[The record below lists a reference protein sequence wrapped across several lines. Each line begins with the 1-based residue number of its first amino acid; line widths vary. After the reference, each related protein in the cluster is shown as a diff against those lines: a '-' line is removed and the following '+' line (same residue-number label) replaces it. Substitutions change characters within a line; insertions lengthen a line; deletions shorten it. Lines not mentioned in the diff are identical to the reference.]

1 MKTVTWIPPAPS
13 STVLI
18 SSVLFALVLPALPVN
33 AQKTMSYNVTE
44 DTQYEVSNK
53 DLFKNVNSQ
62 DLIEMRPRS
71 EMYKITKIIE
81 GNYFRETK
89 EYLVANATESWYP
102 DSKKIVTDND
112 GTKIY
117 NSKGELIF
125 ERQHPEEIK
134 KQIDQNIRNNGNQ
147 LGLLNLPDPE
157 LISLE
162 AKAQNASFKKLPD
175 GNVVIKR
182 PVKTNVDG
190 TYLDFGAT
198 EETEISRNNN
208 VVKIRTI
215 DSKNH
220 EIKSQDTYL
229 RQITKNEPKALKM
242 FERLKTEHSSYAN
255 IYLTKYIR
263 YENYELDGKRVFE
276 ENTASE
282 PEKLNDGEPTVKDLT
297 LYPNPGVTVIT
308 AQYAGSLK
316 ISGINIVN
324 SFGVNVSTVIL
335 GQENGVIKLDISKLT
350 PGIYSVILSHSTGTI
365 SQQFIKK

>member
-1 MKTVTWIPPAPS
+1 MKTVTWLPPTPG

-18 SSVLFALVLPALPVN
+18 SSVLFILVLAALPVN
-33 AQKTMSYNVTE
+33 AQKTMSYIVTE
-44 DTQYEVSNK
+44 DTHYEVSNK

-71 EMYKITKIIE
+71 EMYKITKTID
-81 GNYFRETK
+81 GNHFLETK

-134 KQIDQNIRNNGNQ
+134 KQIDENIRNNGNQ
-147 LGLLNLPDPE
+147 LGFLNLPDPE

-162 AKAQNASFKKLPD
+162 AKAQNASFKRLPD

-182 PVKTNVDG
+182 PIKTHVGG
-190 TYLDFGAT
+190 TYLDFGST
-198 EETEISRNNN
+198 EETEISRNNH
-208 VVKIRTI
+208 VVKIRII

-220 EIKSQDTYL
+220 EIKSEDTYL

-242 FERLKTEHSSYAN
+242 FERLKTEHASYAN

-276 ENTASE
+276 ENTARE
-282 PEKLNDGEPTVKDLT
+282 PEKLNEPTVKDLT
-297 LYPNPGVTVIT
+297 IYPNPGVTEIT
-308 AQYAGSLK
+308 AQYAGNLK

-324 SFGVNVSTVIL
+324 SFGVNVPTVIL